1 MVVTLLACLCYR
13 LLQCS
18 YDTGKVHPENMEHR
32 NQQESRRDCELSLQS
47 VGGLVSRKC
56 EGLLLADYHA
66 GGEVSY

>member
-1 MVVTLLACLCYR
+1 
-13 LLQCS
+13 
-18 YDTGKVHPENMEHR
+18 MEHR

-56 EGLLLADYHA
+56 GGLLLADYHA